1 MNRDELLDEL
11 TTDVLAYVMRGS
23 FPERRLA
30 AELKPDELDERFA
43 EYEKLVDLH
52 FVLRPEVVSF
62 VEELPQRVRSIKTQ
76 TRDVQTRSRGGIRG
90 RIDWNA
96 TVRERYSTNP
106 TDRSLFVCTDRT
118 RDYDVAENLVL
129 KRLLAVIYDTLED
142 CQEYLEREYDWVTDR
157 WRENLE
163 LVDTLRRI
171 FDRNVHVTRIRDP
184 EEYEPTERMLQ
195 RASESRSSLYR
206 EAASL
211 LSDHR
216 DSRAG
221 DPDAI
226 RELLDETTITPDDEE
241 TLFELYTL
249 FRYVSTIE
257 SLREESFEMKTIE
270 SSRQEIARIASD
282 DEEIVLYH
290 DQSGSDR
297 DLSFKPEPLE
307 QGEEELS
314 RSDLVVR
321 ESRSVAEAYFTDREF
336 ELKSGRPDV
345 IVLEVRSEDRWEYL
359 ITEVKY
365 SSRAETIR
373 SGIKETLEY
382 LAFLRREN
390 EYVFPDGEDA
400 FGDGWNGVL
409 VIQDLDDVETA
420 SLDEQRSIKILQ
432 ASELEAHLG
441 RVLEQVL
448 D

>member
-11 TTDVLAYVMRGS
+11 TTDVFAYVMRGS

-30 AELKPDELDERFA
+30 AELKPDGLDERFA

-62 VEELPQRVRSIKTQ
+62 VERLPERVRSIRTQ

-106 TDRSLFVCTDRT
+106 SDRSLFVCTDRT

-129 KRLLAVIYDTLED
+129 KRLLALIHDTLED
-142 CQEYLEREYDWVTDR
+142 CQEYLEAGYDWVTDR
-157 WRENLE
+157 WQENLD
-163 LVDTLRRI
+163 LVDTLRNV
-171 FDRNVHVTRIRDP
+171 FERNVHVTRIRDP
-184 EEYEPTERMLQ
+184 KEYEPTERMLQ
-195 RASESRSSLYR
+195 RASDSRSRLYR

-216 DSRAG
+216 AARGG
-221 DPDAI
+221 DQEAI
-226 RELLDETTITPDDEE
+226 RTLLDRTTITPDDVE

-257 SLREESFEMKTIE
+257 SLRGDSFEMRTIE
-270 SSRQEIARIASD
+270 SGRQEIARMASG

-290 DQSGSDR
+290 DQSGDDH
-297 DLSFKPEPLE
+297 DLSFKPEPVE
-307 QGEEELS
+307 QGADELS
-314 RSDLVVR
+314 RSDLVAR
-321 ESRSVAEAYFTDREF
+321 ESRSVAEAYFTDRKF

-359 ITEVKY
+359 ITEVKF

-373 SGIKETLEY
+373 AGIKETLEY
-382 LAFLRREN
+382 LAFLRRDD
-390 EYVFPDGEDA
+390 EYVFEGGEAA

-409 VIQDLDDVETA
+409 VIQDLGDVETA
-420 SLDEQRSIKILQ
+420 ALAEQRSIKILQ
-432 ASELEAHLG
+432 ASELEDRLE
-441 RVLEQVL
+441 RVLERVL